1 MRLLFLAIL
10 LAVLAA
16 PASAQRAAPRS
27 SGVVVTY
34 VASIPADPSK
44 AVPDILETIVETDG
58 YLGVETREESPSA
71 SGRRATVPKLK
82 IRAVFAFES
91 LEAFENWV
99 EQGGGKS
106 LVPELRS
113 QTPSDEFTVTIRMGT
128 ADAPGRGPN

>member
-1 MRLLFLAIL
+1 
-10 LAVLAA
+10 V
-16 PASAQRAAPRS
+16 Q
-27 SGVVVTY
+27 
-34 VASIPADPSK
+34 
-44 AVPDILETIVETDG
+44 TDG

-71 SGRRATVPKLK
+71 SGRRATVPKLR

-91 LEAFENWV
+91 LEAFEDWV

-128 ADAPGRGPN
+128 PDAPGLGPN